1 MKNSRIFCWILP
13 NDYSPCMNIGENP
26 SINTKSPEFHTFCRF
41 VVLLS
46 HQCNQQ
52 LRTSWLHYL
61 LNLIIPLVWVINLL
75 KKTKKKTC
83 TSTTTLCQY
92 GKTNEIRLSVDELQK
107 EKTSSLKSDVLIN
120 LSNVCMSLPQ
130 TYTCDSMMP
139 SRRGLGHL
147 WQWSTWKVQSAAN
160 WL

>member
-75 KKTKKKTC
+75 KKTTKKNLHIDNDSLPIRKDKWDPTQC
-83 TSTTTLCQY
+83 RWIT
-92 GKTNEIRLSVDELQK
+92 KRKNEQPEV
-107 EKTSSLKSDVLIN
+107 VLIN

>member
-75 KKTKKKTC
+75 KKTTKKTLHIDNDSLPIRKDKWDPTQC
-83 TSTTTLCQY
+83 RWIT
-92 GKTNEIRLSVDELQK
+92 KRKNEQPEV
-107 EKTSSLKSDVLIN
+107 VLIN